1 MLKKIMKGK
10 RENKP
15 FFTFINKSNM
25 KKVFLTLLAF
35 SAITLGV
42 NAQSKFDKAA
52 EDVATAICNC
62 VNKTYVSMED
72 IIADEA
78 GEKGIKFQ
86 ECMEENTEKMKK
98 KYENLELEPGFS
110 DEMMFDLMLEKLA
123 TKEKCALASML
134 MEMGKQAGDGE
145 EVEVEESEEE

>member
-1 MLKKIMKGK
+1 
-10 RENKP
+10 
-15 FFTFINKSNM
+15 M
-25 KKVFLTLLAF
+25 KKVFLTLFAF
-35 SAITLGV
+35 SAIALSV

-123 TKEKCALASML
+123 AKEKCALASML

>member
-1 MLKKIMKGK
+1 
-10 RENKP
+10 
-15 FFTFINKSNM
+15 M
-25 KKVFLTLLAF
+25 KKVFLTLFAF
-35 SAITLGV
+35 SAIALSV

-62 VNKTYVSMED
+62 INKTYVSMED

-123 TKEKCALASML
+123 AKEKCALASML